1 MINMII
7 INGHRAVVSLDPE
20 LGMLRGEFIELNGG
34 ADFYAD
40 SLPALLAEGE
50 RSLAVFLDVCGEN
63 GIDPRR
69 HFSGKFQ
76 VRLPETLHAE
86 AAAAAAARGVSLN
99 QFVAEA
105 IAHETAAA
113 A

>member
-1 MINMII
+1 M
-7 INGHRAVVSLDPE
+7 
-20 LGMLRGEFIELNGG
+20 
-34 ADFYAD
+34 
-40 SLPALLAEGE
+40 
-50 RSLAVFLDVCGEN
+50 AVFLYVCDEH

-76 VRLPETLHAE
+76 VRLPETLHVE
-86 AAAAAAARGVSLN
+86 AAAVARGVSLN

-105 IAHETAAA
+105 IGHETAAA